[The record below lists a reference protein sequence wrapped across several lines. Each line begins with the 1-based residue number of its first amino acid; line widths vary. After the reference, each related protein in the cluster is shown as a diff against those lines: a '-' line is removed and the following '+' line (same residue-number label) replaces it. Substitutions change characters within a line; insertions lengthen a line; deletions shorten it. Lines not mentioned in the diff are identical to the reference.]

1 MKKLNDILQFA
12 FHRITPR
19 LLAVTF
25 ALVCV
30 VAHAQVD
37 RSHAPKPAPAREIK
51 IGDYQSFTLK
61 NGLQVF
67 VVENHK
73 LPRIQVSL
81 QLKNDPIME
90 KEKVGYVELTGEL
103 IGTGTTTRSKAQLDE
118 EVDFI
123 GATLNT
129 NWNSIF
135 ASSLTKHRDKL
146 LELMTDVLYNPA
158 FNPDELAKLKT
169 QKLSELASDK
179 DDPSSIV
186 ANVRTSLVYGK
197 DHTYGEI
204 ETEESIEKF
213 TMDDCKN
220 YFNTYFKPNNAY
232 LVIVGDI
239 DLKTATAAAEKYFG
253 KWEQGAVTNPAYKQP
268 APPAKTYVALVD
280 RPNSVQSVI
289 SIAYPVNLKTGSQ
302 DAIKARVL
310 NQILGGSFSARL
322 MQNLREKH
330 GYTYGASSQLSSDF
344 LVGIFQ
350 AGASVRNEVTDSSVH
365 EFLNELNRIVNEPV
379 GDVELASAKAAIA
392 GSFGR
397 SLESPQ
403 TIASFAVNTAKYN
416 LPKDYYSNYLKSID
430 EVSVADVQAT
440 AKQFILPGNAH
451 IIVVGKGSEIADKLK
466 KFGEIKYFD
475 MYGQP
480 YTPKAS
486 KPLPEGL
493 TGEKVISSYINA
505 IGGLQKVQAAK
516 SSKIVYKASVQGQ
529 EILLTQTK
537 KDPFKMVEEFKVG
550 PAPMQTTVSD
560 GKNVSVMA
568 MGQAQPLNDKDK
580 EAQLFSCALIEE
592 TVIGAMGGKAVLTG
606 IEQVDGKDAYVVEIS
621 LPKGEKRTYYYDT
634 TTGLKVQVVTTQDTP
649 DGKVSQALKFMDYK
663 DYNGIKFPGAFTL
676 PYGPMTMKFELT
688 EVVINPKVDDSIF
701 KVQ

>member
-1 MKKLNDILQFA
+1 MKKLIIIALS
-12 FHRITPR
+12 
-19 LLAVTF
+19 
-25 ALVCV
+25 LVCV

-37 RSHAPKPAPAREIK
+37 RSKAPKPAPAREIK
-51 IGDYQSFTLK
+51 IGEYQSLTLK

-90 KEKVGYVELTGEL
+90 REKTGYVELTGDL

-129 NWNSIF
+129 SWNSIF

-158 FNPDELAKLKT
+158 FNADELAKLKT

-179 DDPSSIV
+179 DDPSAII

-197 DHTYGEI
+197 EHTYGEI
-204 ETEESIEKF
+204 VTEESIEKF

-239 DLKTATAAAEKYFG
+239 DMKTASAAAEKYFG
-253 KWEQGAVTNPAYKQP
+253 KWTQGSVTNPTYTQP
-268 APPAKTYVALVD
+268 TPPAKTYVALVD

-289 SIAYPVNLKTGSQ
+289 SVAYPVNLKTGSQ
-302 DAIKARVL
+302 EAIKARVL

-330 GYTYGASSQLSSDF
+330 GYTYGASSQLTSDF
-344 LVGIFQ
+344 LVGNFQ
-350 AGASVRNEVTDSSVH
+350 AGASVRNEVTDSSVF
-365 EFLNELNRIVNEPV
+365 ELMSELNRIVKEPV
-379 GDVELASAKAAIA
+379 GDVELSSAKAAIA
-392 GSFGR
+392 GAFGR
-397 SLESPQ
+397 SLENPQ

-416 LPKDYYSNYLKSID
+416 LPKDYYANYLKSID
-430 EVSVADVQAT
+430 AVSVSDVQAT
-440 AKQFILPGNAH
+440 AKQYILPGNAH
-451 IIVVGKGSEIADKLK
+451 IIVVGKGSDIADKLK
-466 KFGEIKYFD
+466 KFGDIKYFD

-486 KPLPEGL
+486 KPIPAGL
-493 TGEKVISSYINA
+493 TGDKVISKYLDA
-505 IGGLQKVQAAK
+505 IGGLPKIQAAK
-516 SSKIVYKASVQGQ
+516 TSKLVYKASIQG
-529 EILLTQTK
+529 
-537 KDPFKMVEEFKVG
+537 
-550 PAPMQTTVSD
+550 
-560 GKNVSVMA
+560 
-568 MGQAQPLNDKDK
+568 
-580 EAQLFSCALIEE
+580 
-592 TVIGAMGGKAVLTG
+592 
-606 IEQVDGKDAYVVEIS
+606 
-621 LPKGEKRTYYYDT
+621 
-634 TTGLKVQVVTTQDTP
+634 
-649 DGKVSQALKFMDYK
+649 
-663 DYNGIKFPGAFTL
+663 
-676 PYGPMTMKFELT
+676 
-688 EVVINPKVDDSIF
+688 
-701 KVQ
+701 